1 MQEMKTKATTLLK
14 GALNACREAAKYAGG
29 KVLEAFKSVYAWH
42 RRLMITN
49 PAYPVVILSIGKS
62 LIRLATPSGAIAA
75 AAVALLAA
83 LLDVADHPREWGWN
97 DENY

>member
-1 MQEMKTKATTLLK
+1 
-14 GALNACREAAKYAGG
+14 
-29 KVLEAFKSVYAWH
+29 
-42 RRLMITN
+42 MITN

-83 LLDVADHPREWGWN
+83 LLDAADHPRKWEWSGQ
-97 DENY
+97 DY

>member
-1 MQEMKTKATTLLK
+1 MQEMKTRVATLLK
-14 GALNACREAAKYAGG
+14 GALDACREAGKYAGG

-49 PAYPVVILSIGKS
+49 PAYPLVILSIGKS

-83 LLDVADHPREWGWN
+83 LLDAADHPREWEWGGE
-97 DENY
+97 DY